1 MNGDQTVNVDPVWWV
16 FLVFSSVLIN
26 IGMMILFL
34 YTKLEKVEEL
44 LHDVEFIGWYKN
56 TFGSSLIGR
65 QARMNAISMVVMM
78 PGVMQ
83 KRGEV
88 SQEAYQRLPAPLKK
102 QVRALFVFA
111 LFNGMGMLGLYLF
124 IY

>member
-1 MNGDQTVNVDPVWWV
+1 MNVDPVWWV
-16 FLVFSSVLIN
+16 FLVFSSVFIN

-34 YTKLEKVEEL
+34 YTKLEKAEEL
-44 LHDVEFIGWYKN
+44 LHDVEFVGWYKN

-88 SQEAYQRLPAPLKK
+88 SQEAYQRLPTSLIK

-111 LFNGMGMLGLYLF
+111 LFNGMGMVGLYF
-124 IY
+124 FVY

>member
-1 MNGDQTVNVDPVWWV
+1 MNGGQTVNVDPVWWV
-16 FLVFSSVLIN
+16 FLVFSSVFIN

-34 YTKLEKVEEL
+34 YTKLEKAEEL
-44 LHDVEFIGWYKN
+44 LHDVEFVGWYKN

-88 SQEAYQRLPAPLKK
+88 SQEAYQRLPASLIK

-111 LFNGMGMLGLYLF
+111 LFNGMGMVGLYF
-124 IY
+124 FVY

>member
-1 MNGDQTVNVDPVWWV
+1 MNVDPVWWV
-16 FLVFSSVLIN
+16 FLVFSSVFIN

-34 YTKLEKVEEL
+34 YTKLEKAEEL
-44 LHDVEFIGWYKN
+44 LHDVEFVGWYKN

-88 SQEAYQRLPAPLKK
+88 SQEAYQRLPASLIK

-111 LFNGMGMLGLYLF
+111 LFNGMGMVGLYLF
-124 IY
+124 VY